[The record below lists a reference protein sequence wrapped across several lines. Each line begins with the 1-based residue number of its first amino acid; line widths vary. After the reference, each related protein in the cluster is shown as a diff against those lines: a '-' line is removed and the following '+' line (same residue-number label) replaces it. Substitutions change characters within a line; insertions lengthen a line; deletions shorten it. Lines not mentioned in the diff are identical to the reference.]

1 MDQHLGHFPIFAIV
15 NNAVMNTGV
24 HVPFWVSGFV
34 LFDKDSG
41 VELLD
46 HMVLLFSVFWDI
58 SMLFS
63 KVAAPIYIPTKS
75 VGGFPFLHVLSNIYL
90 WLIFVVNI

>member
-1 MDQHLGHFPIFAIV
+1 MCLYVLYHILCIHSSVDQHLGHFPIFAIV

-46 HMVLLFSVFWDI
+46 HMVLLFSVF
-58 SMLFS
+58 
-63 KVAAPIYIPTKS
+63 
-75 VGGFPFLHVLSNIYL
+75 
-90 WLIFVVNI
+90 